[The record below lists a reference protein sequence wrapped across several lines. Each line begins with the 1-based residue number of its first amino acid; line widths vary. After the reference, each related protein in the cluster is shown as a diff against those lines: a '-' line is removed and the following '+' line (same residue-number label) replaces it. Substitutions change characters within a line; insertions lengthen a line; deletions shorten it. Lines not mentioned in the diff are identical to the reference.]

1 MYIPTLKMSLK
12 RPLES
17 SDDEGISRKRINK
30 HNQNNLEII
39 QFTNEER
46 TRINQLIGQSFHPM
60 YTETRKCNG
69 GGIKHL

>member
-17 SDDEGISRKRINK
+17 SNK